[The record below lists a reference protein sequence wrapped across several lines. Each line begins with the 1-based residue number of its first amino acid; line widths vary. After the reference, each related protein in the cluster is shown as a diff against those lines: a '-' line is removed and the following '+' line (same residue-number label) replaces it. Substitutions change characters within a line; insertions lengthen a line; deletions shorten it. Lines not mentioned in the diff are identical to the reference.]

1 MTKMIFNVTTEEANL
16 LIAGLAELPF
26 KTAAGLISKLQFQA
40 APQLAEEAAAA
51 QVAATPVPEA
61 ANEAPQV
68 QTSESANAE
77 SVPTQGE

>member
-1 MTKMIFNVTTEEANL
+1 MIFNVTTEEANV

-26 KTAAGLISKLQFQA
+26 KVTAGLITKLQQQA
-40 APQLAEEAAAA
+40 EPQLAEEAAAA

-68 QTSESANAE
+68 QTAESANAE